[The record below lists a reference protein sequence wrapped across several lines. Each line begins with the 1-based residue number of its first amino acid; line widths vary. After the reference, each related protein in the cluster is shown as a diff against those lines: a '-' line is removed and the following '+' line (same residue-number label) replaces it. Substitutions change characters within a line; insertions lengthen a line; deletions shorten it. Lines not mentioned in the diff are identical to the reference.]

1 MKYYVMA
8 LFLYLAINNIFNEF
22 TLMYGF
28 LVTLIFVVI
37 RFLPLFLNSQ
47 KHTLSTSLF
56 SLLCILMILREI
68 FMLSPLIMNF
78 IIISFG
84 CFIIG
89 DQFKKLKRV

>member
-1 MKYYVMA
+1 MGYYVIA
-8 LFLYLAINNIFNEF
+8 LFFCLVLNNFFNEF
-22 TLMYGF
+22 TLMYGL
-28 LVTLIFVVI
+28 LVTLTFLVV

-56 SLLCILMILREI
+56 SFLCTLMVLRDM
-68 FMLSPLIMNF
+68 FMIPSLIMNF

-89 DQFKKLKRV
+89 DRFKKLN